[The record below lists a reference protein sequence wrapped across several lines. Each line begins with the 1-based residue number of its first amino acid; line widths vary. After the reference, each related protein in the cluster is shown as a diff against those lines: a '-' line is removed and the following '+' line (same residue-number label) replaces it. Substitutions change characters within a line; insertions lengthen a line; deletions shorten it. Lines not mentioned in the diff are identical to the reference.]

1 MILPASC
8 DGKKVIT
15 NIKLVY
21 EGEKKGKIVKMKKNE
36 KIFIWILILIIVIV
50 IIVGLTRKNKRNETA
65 NNNNNNPAQE
75 NIVKEEY
82 VEVLQDGTK
91 LNKSETLSKA
101 KKLGTLEFTN
111 IQLTNKDGKTVLLAD
126 VKNTGTV
133 RTEMQ
138 LVDVII
144 LDKSGKELGK
154 VGGIISPL
162 ESGKTTQFNTS
173 MTVDYANAY
182 DFKVVSKSN

>member
-1 MILPASC
+1 
-8 DGKKVIT
+8 
-15 NIKLVY
+15 
-21 EGEKKGKIVKMKKNE
+21 MKKNE

-50 IIVGLTRKNKRNETA
+50 IIVGLTRKNKRNEIA
-65 NNNNNNPAQE
+65 NNNAVQE

-91 LNKSETLSKA
+91 LNTSETLSKA

-111 IQLTNKDGKTVLLAD
+111 IQLTNRNGQTVLLAD
-126 VKNTGTV
+126 VKNTGTT

-154 VGGIISPL
+154 VGGIVSPL
-162 ESGKTTQFNTS
+162 ESGNTTQFNTS

>member
-1 MILPASC
+1 MILPAIY
-8 DGKKVIT
+8 DGKIVII
-15 NIKLVY
+15 NKKIAY
-21 EGEKKGKIVKMKKNE
+21 EGKKKGKMVKMKKNE
-36 KIFIWILILIIVIV
+36 KIFIGILILIIVIV
-50 IIVGLTRKNKRNETA
+50 IIVGVTRKNKRNDIA
-65 NNNNNNPAQE
+65 NNNNAVQE

-82 VEVLQDGTK
+82 VEILEDGTK
-91 LNKSETLSKA
+91 LNTSETLSKA

-111 IQLTNKDGKTVLLAD
+111 IQLTNRNGQTVLLAD
-126 VKNTGTV
+126 VKNTGTT

-144 LDKSGKELGK
+144 LDKNGKELGK
-154 VGGIISPL
+154 VGGIVSPL
-162 ESGKTTQFNTS
+162 ESGNTTQFNTS